1 MDKGRQKLWLI
12 QAFCLLLCKIT
23 TKMLKFISFGSGSSG
38 NCYFI
43 YNDNGGFIID
53 VGIGTRM
60 LKKYFREYGLSLSS
74 VKNILVTHDHADHV
88 KSVGSVSRDYNLPVY
103 STHKVHVGI
112 SKNYC
117 VRHKIQPSCVKII
130 EVGRTFQL
138 DDFEITPFHV
148 PHDST
153 DNVGYRICY
162 DGIVFCIMTDVGHVT
177 DEMKQMIGECDY
189 LVLEANY
196 DAEMLKAG
204 PYPAHLK
211 DRIKSPEGHL
221 ANEECAKAIAEN
233 ATTRLKHVWL
243 CHLSEE
249 NNHPEL
255 ARKSVEQILRS
266 YGLIAGKDFEL
277 DVLKRKTPSG
287 VYELE

>member
-1 MDKGRQKLWLI
+1 
-12 QAFCLLLCKIT
+12 
-23 TKMLKFISFGSGSSG
+23 MLKFISFGSGSSG
-38 NCYFI
+38 NCYFF
-43 YNDNGGFIID
+43 YTENGGFIID
-53 VGIGTRM
+53 VGIDLRSF
-60 LKKYFREYGLSLSS
+60 KKYFREYGLSLSS
-74 VKNILVTHDHADHV
+74 VKTILVTHDHADHV
-88 KSVGSVSRDYNLPVY
+88 KSVGSVSKDNNLPVY

-112 SKNYC
+112 SKNDC
-117 VRHKIQPSCVKII
+117 VRHKIHPDLVRII
-130 EVGRTFQL
+130 EVGKSFRL

-148 PHDST
+148 PHDSA

-162 DGIVFCIMTDVGHVT
+162 KDIVFCIMTDVGYVT

-196 DAEMLKAG
+196 DTEMLKSG
-204 PYPAHLK
+204 TYPAHLK
-211 DRIKSPEGHL
+211 RRIMSSEGHL